1 MKEGTRE
8 FSQSVSANL
17 ATLGSFLIFGA
28 TSGFLFAVLVTRPEL
43 QHFFYIKGDKFLI
56 PRYSYWF
63 AFSLLQLMALGGAY
77 LTCVSRQWLRGT
89 LKRADMAA
97 ALSIGLATPTFRLL
111 TPLMNSNI
119 GLDWDLFV
127 APMIYLLLLSAAL
140 CLCSG
145 NVKLF
150 PVAVIWNLLFIIAGV
165 AFVYA
170 CARLIDGSIKWYA
183 FIQWPILA
191 SMVGLSFS
199 SWLIWRQRVTLKT
212 ARQWI
217 DVYATST
224 ERQR

>member
-1 MKEGTRE
+1 MKEGKRE
-8 FSQSVSANL
+8 FSQSVFSNL

-28 TSGFLFAVLVTRPEL
+28 ASGFLFAVLVTRPEL
-43 QHFFYIKGDKFLI
+43 LHFFYIKGDKFLI

-77 LTCVSRQWLRGT
+77 LICVSRQWLRGT
-89 LKRADMAA
+89 LKRADIAA
-97 ALSIGLATPTFRLL
+97 ALSIGLATPTLRLL

-127 APMIYLLLLSAAL
+127 APIVYLLLLSAAL
-140 CLCSG
+140 CMCSG

-170 CARLIDGSIKWYA
+170 GARLIDGSIVWYA

-224 ERQR
+224 ERRR